1 MPSETT
7 LNGRPGLKA
16 PEGLGELLRL
26 AWPVVLARLGIMTMG
41 LTDAIVVGR
50 HSAEQLGFHALAWA
64 PTSVM
69 LTTSVGLLLGVQVLT
84 ARYIGEG
91 RPEAVGGVLRRG
103 LVYAFWIGVVSMLL
117 LALFGPPFL
126 HVIGLERPLAD
137 GASEPLRVFSLS
149 LPFYLV
155 SVALTFFLE
164 ALSRPKPGMVAIWVA
179 NIVNLGVN
187 LWLVPGGS
195 GLPVEGAT
203 ASAWATFAARGA
215 LAVWLAIYVLRL
227 PEARTFGLFA
237 KPIDGPRAGA
247 EQRKIGYGSGAS
259 YFIEVGAFAGMTV
272 VAGWLGGIEVAAWTV
287 VLNVAAIVFMGPLG
301 LSSATGV
308 LVSRAYGARDRRG
321 VVRSGMLGFGV
332 TVAAM
337 LAVCA
342 VVWPGARLIAGAYSS
357 DQALLALAV
366 PALVLCCLFFVAD
379 GLQVVAAQALRAR
392 GDVWLPTVSH
402 LISYTLVMLPLGW
415 AFAHPLGMGV
425 DGIVW
430 SVILASLLSAA
441 ILCGRFLML
450 ARRPL

>member
-7 LNGRPGLKA
+7 LNGRPGLRA

-103 LVYAFWIGVVSMLL
+103 LVYAFWIGVVSMLV

-126 HVIGLERPLAD
+126 HGIGLERPLAD
-137 GASEPLRVFSLS
+137 GASDPLRVFSLS

-237 KPIDGPRAGA
+237 KPIDGPKAGA

-337 LAVCA
+337 LVVCA

-357 DQALLALAV
+357 DPALLALAV

-415 AFAHPLGMGV
+415 AFAHPLGLGV

-430 SVILASLLSAA
+430 SVIVASLVSAA
-441 ILCGRFLML
+441 ILCARFLML